1 MLCEGCEGDILGQ
14 GGSLIAQE
22 TIDKIY
28 GIAMPTETPTP
39 TVTSATPA
47 ATPTPPGFEL
57 IFAVIA
63 IAVVVL
69 LAKRRH

>member
-1 MLCEGCEGDILGQ
+1 VLCEGCEGQLLGPE
-14 GGSLIAQE
+14 GASFISSE
-22 TIDKIY
+22 KIQDLLKVA
-28 GIAMPTETPTP
+28 IPSEPTETP
-39 TVTSATPA
+39 AETPA